1 MFGTDSVIR
10 DYTVARNDYRN
21 VMPETFNFA
30 FDVIDVRG
38 VRLCTMKTTRE
49 TKVNKTRSR

>member
-38 VRLCTMKTTRE
+38 AKHDKTALIAVGAGWRAHG
-49 TKVNKTRSR
+49 